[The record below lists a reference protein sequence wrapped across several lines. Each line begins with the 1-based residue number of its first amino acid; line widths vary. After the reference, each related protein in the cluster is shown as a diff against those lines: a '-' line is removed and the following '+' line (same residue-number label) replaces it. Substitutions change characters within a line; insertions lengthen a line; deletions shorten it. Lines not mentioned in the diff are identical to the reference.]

1 MCNFMGYFL
10 VCSYELAQFQRIR
23 LASYSPTEKKA
34 LTIRFHAANN
44 KRKRLSNSL
53 TVNIKPIS
61 LHNDEMKYER

>member
-1 MCNFMGYFL
+1 M
-10 VCSYELAQFQRIR
+10 
-23 LASYSPTEKKA
+23 
-34 LTIRFHAANN
+34 TIRFHAANN